1 MPSIGRHWPG
11 LSLFLPAVPVAI
23 CLALVMPLVAGVS
36 VEFDREADFTRYT
49 TYTWGEGTPARRLD
63 VQDLIV
69 AAIDRQ
75 LGARGL
81 RKVDGG
87 APLKVHTHAL
97 ADEHTL
103 QKLAD
108 PTYFKFWSGI
118 NVIDP
123 LALKTGSLVVDLQ
136 DAASGTIVWRG
147 LATATVDQ
155 S

>member
-1 MPSIGRHWPG
+1 VRSLRRHDPY
-11 LSLFLPAVPVAI
+11 LSRLPPAVPVAV
-23 CLALVMPLVAGVS
+23 CLALVMPLIAGVS
-36 VEFDREADFTRYT
+36 VEFDREVDFGPYT
-49 TYTWGEGTPARRLD
+49 TYTWGEGTPARRPD

-69 AAIDRQ
+69 AAIDRE

-97 ADEHTL
+97 VDEHTL
-103 QKLAD
+103 EKLAD

-123 LALKTGSLVVDLQ
+123 KALKTGSSAEQ
-136 DAASGTIVWRG
+136 G
-147 LATATVDQ
+147 
-155 S
+155 